1 MGQVIPTEFKKA
13 LREYIDV
20 YLRPRLNYE
29 GISGALGKSKT
40 WLTQYLGSQRR
51 GITPK
56 TLSKLYALLPE
67 LAEDIKEGA
76 VEHPIVRGQGRP
88 VRSPVLTVTVK
99 GPSGSGKTSLISLLA
114 NVLLQK
120 QADVTIIDDTKE
132 IFSLDDSLMNVEEI
146 VAKGVTVR
154 LTSER
159 V

>member
-1 MGQVIPTEFKKA
+1 MGQVIPTEFKRA

-29 GISGALGKSKT
+29 GISGALGMNKN
-40 WLTQYLGSQRR
+40 WLTQYLSDQGR
-51 GITPK
+51 GIAPK
-56 TLSKLYALLPE
+56 TLGKLYMLLPE
-67 LAEDIKEGA
+67 LAEDIEGGI
-76 VEHPIVRGQGRP
+76 VEHPVVRGPGGLR
-88 VRSPVLTVTVK
+88 RSPVLTVTVS

-120 QADVTIIDDTKE
+120 QADVTIRDDAKE

-146 VAKGVTVR
+146 VAKGVTVH

-159 V
+159 I